1 MTVESNEALA
11 VIAEC
16 KSCQPRLRLRLQ
28 MYRIHGEA
36 VMNVSIC
43 KAMS

>member
-1 MTVESNEALA
+1 MTAESYEALL

-16 KSCQPRLRLRLQ
+16 KFCQLRLRLQ

-36 VMNVSIC
+36 VMNISIC